1 MGKLLGLCAV
11 VLACITI
18 GSALQ
23 CLKCAFTIFNI
34 PCHTS
39 TVTCKSEEVCAV
51 IQGSAA
57 GHKLIKKKDCVAQ
70 DKCDKNST
78 ESYVGIKYVTTYK
91 CCNDDFCN
99 SGATLPSAHISL
111 PMLLVIGGTWFLRFL

>member
-23 CLKCAFTIFNI
+23 CLKCSFTIFGI

-39 TVTCKSEEVCAV
+39 TVTCESGEVCAV
-51 IQGSAA
+51 IKGAAA
-57 GHKLIKKKDCVAQ
+57 GKNFITRKNCVAQ
-70 DKCDKNST
+70 DKCGKNDT
-78 ESYVGIKYVTTYK
+78 ESYVGVSYVTTYK
-91 CCNDDFCN
+91 CCDGDFCN

-111 PMLLVIGGTWFLRFL
+111 PMLLVIGGTWLLRFL

>member
-1 MGKLLGLCAV
+1 MGKMLGLCAV

-23 CLKCAFTIFNI
+23 CLQCKFTVFNL

-39 TVTCKSEEVCAV
+39 TVTCNTGELCAV
-51 IQGSAA
+51 IQGTTA
-57 GHKLIKKKDCVAQ
+57 GQKLIKKKNCVQ
-70 DKCDKNST
+70 REKCDKNDT
-78 ESYVGIKYVTTYK
+78 ETYLGIKYVTTYN
-91 CCNDDFCN
+91 CCDSDFCN

-111 PMLLVIGGTWFLRFL
+111 PVLLAIGGTWLLRFL

>member
-1 MGKLLGLCAV
+1 MGKMLGLCAV

-23 CLKCAFTIFNI
+23 CLQCKFTIFNLS
-34 PCHTS
+34 CHTS
-39 TVTCKSEEVCAV
+39 TVTCKSGEVCAV
-51 IQGSAA
+51 IQGIAA
-57 GHKLIKKKDCVAQ
+57 GQNLIKKKDCVAQ

-78 ESYVGIKYVTTYK
+78 ESYLGIKYTTIYH
-91 CCNDDFCN
+91 CCEGDFCN

-111 PMLLVIGGTWFLRFL
+111 PMLLVIGSTWLLRFL

>member
-23 CLKCAFTIFNI
+23 CLQCKFTIFNL

-39 TVTCKSEEVCAV
+39 TVTCKSGEVCAV
-51 IQGSAA
+51 IHGAIA
-57 GHKLIKKKDCVAQ
+57 GKNLIKKKNCVME
-70 DKCDKNST
+70 DKCSKNDT
-78 ESYVGIKYVTTYK
+78 ESYEGLKYVTSYK
-91 CCNDDFCN
+91 CCHSDFCN
-99 SGATLPSAHISL
+99 SGATLPSAHMSL
-111 PMLLVIGGTWFLRFL
+111 PVLLAISGAWLLRFL